1 MQKSI
6 YKKQET
12 NKEYAQWSVVIEVTQ
27 VWSAEGSEV
36 KGEVDTLPSFNTDQ
50 LSLLLWLCHTGSDGI
65 CSRWKLDIK
74 ILTGSRHAVLKATNK
89 KILMQWLFFT
99 F

>member
-12 NKEYAQWSVVIEVTQ
+12 NKEYVQWSVVIEVTQ

-50 LSLLLWLCHTGSDGI
+50 LSLLL
-65 CSRWKLDIK
+65 
-74 ILTGSRHAVLKATNK
+74 
-89 KILMQWLFFT
+89 
-99 F
+99 